1 MRRRLLYIYL
11 LLIAGIIA
19 CETVIVE
26 AAPNFYF
33 KQLSQQDGLSQNF
46 VRSIM
51 LDHDGFLWV
60 GTKSGIS
67 RFDYHE
73 FKNYS
78 SVPDSAASL
87 PGNLV
92 HFIVEDARHNI
103 WISTDKG
110 VCVYQR
116 ESDDF
121 KTVLWRQ
128 KALQAHSYLL
138 TDDALFLGGRGV
150 IYRWDY
156 HRAVMDTVPVRWK
169 DKSYAFFN
177 HMIPWSEYYWVLS
190 SRWNGLWLLDC
201 RTGEIERP
209 TFCKEKEIMS
219 VKVDTQG
226 DLWISP
232 YGKGLDRYID
242 GGRKQK
248 HYDVS
253 NSDLTNNVILD
264 IEERD
269 GSLWLATDGGGISI
283 LNLKDETFSNIRY
296 TPGNIYSFPYSSV
309 FCLYKDRDD
318 NMWAGTIRGGLFGIK
333 EVHMRTYRDVSPG
346 NHYGMS
352 DKTALCLYEDE
363 DGIIWV
369 GTDGGGLNR
378 LEPKSNRFTHYPN
391 TYGYK
396 VASITRYNERE
407 LLM

>member
-60 GTKSGIS
+60 GTKSGVS

-138 TDDALFLGGRGV
+138 TEDALFLGGRGV

-156 HRAVMDTVPVRWK
+156 HRAVMDIGSCSV
-169 DKSYAFFN
+169 
-177 HMIPWSEYYWVLS
+177 
-190 SRWNGLWLLDC
+190 
-201 RTGEIERP
+201 ER
-209 TFCKEKEIMS
+209 
-219 VKVDTQG
+219 
-226 DLWISP
+226 
-232 YGKGLDRYID
+232 
-242 GGRKQK
+242 
-248 HYDVS
+248 
-253 NSDLTNNVILD
+253 
-264 IEERD
+264 
-269 GSLWLATDGGGISI
+269 
-283 LNLKDETFSNIRY
+283 
-296 TPGNIYSFPYSSV
+296 
-309 FCLYKDRDD
+309 
-318 NMWAGTIRGGLFGIK
+318 
-333 EVHMRTYRDVSPG
+333 
-346 NHYGMS
+346 
-352 DKTALCLYEDE
+352 
-363 DGIIWV
+363 
-369 GTDGGGLNR
+369 
-378 LEPKSNRFTHYPN
+378 
-391 TYGYK
+391 
-396 VASITRYNERE
+396 
-407 LLM
+407 